1 MKKSCNAYT
10 VEYYQNG
17 EYEDVQEYVVLAR
30 SKEEAYERFMWI
42 KDWSVYGAW
51 VASVAYQ
58 NGNVRVFNNFCGKP
72 Y

>member
-10 VEYYQNG
+10 VEYYENG

-51 VASVAYQ
+51 VSSVTYQ